1 MGRRRHW
8 RARPS
13 VSSRP
18 GAELP
23 TQWVYD
29 NPTTVWYDRA
39 KLIAHPYLRQLLAEC
54 NALVEA
60 TVPRRPNQIGLIEH
74 GIGYAKH
81 GFFLGM
87 WFTDCADLE
96 RELVEWLRY
105 VNEERPHTT
114 TGEIPAVRLQK
125 ERERLS
131 ERAIPHTS
139 SSFPLFETATVL
151 PTGLVRWA
159 GAAYSVD
166 PKRLGAPATLLIRKT
181 TIDFEINDTRC
192 THPRMDFSGEI
203 LRLPAFSVT
212 CPGGRLQWGD
222 NSVGMPPPSR

>member
-60 TVPRRPNQIGLIEH
+60 TVPRRPNQRGLIEH